1 MDTRTDRLCKRLFSI
16 AAALLMTMSM
26 VQTTH
31 AVDINGWSYSIPD
44 FVMTAYNVRN
54 FSYDSFGRVTTFT
67 TSEGAGTATYS
78 DQVFDAN
85 GNLVSSTVRV
95 TGIPPVAGQ
104 SAPVTRPGGGG
115 TASAGLVQALAVS
128 QYVSAASSS
137 AAQATQAIQSVT
149 QAAMLAQRRA
159 IEGALY
165 GRIRYALGPK
175 GATTPSGVSSGDPGS
190 PWSIWADG
198 SLTSY
203 SSTRSGAQNAGT
215 GSLALLGFEYMP
227 SDMFLAGVSLG
238 YNYNYTTHYV
248 GFGAT
253 QQDYGFVINPYLG
266 FSPIENLLLAIQGG
280 FTFGNSN
287 INGTSFAGGSFSK
300 NYGTFMG
307 AVGADLSYAFVIDR
321 LILTPHV
328 GYSYSSQQP
337 SISSIKGVQIGM
349 LNAGGIVNYK
359 FDKFVPFLSATYSY
373 DTIGQDNVP
382 RSDVL
387 GVLGFTYEPTD
398 NFQFSGSVSNS
409 FFKYKTNETRFE
421 LNLRYT
427 F

>member
-1 MDTRTDRLCKRLFSI
+1 MDRLCKRLSSI
-16 AAALLMTMSM
+16 LAALLMTMSM
-26 VQTTH
+26 VQTTY
-31 AVDINGWSYSIPD
+31 AVDINGWTYNIPD

-54 FSYDSFGRVTTFT
+54 FQYDGFGRVTTFT
-67 TSEGAGTATYS
+67 TTEGAGTAVYS
-78 DQVFDAN
+78 DPVYDSS
-85 GNLVSSTVRV
+85 GNLISSTVRV

-104 SAPVTRPGGGG
+104 SAPISRAGSSG
-115 TASAGLVQALAVS
+115 TASSGLAQALAVS
-128 QYVSAASSS
+128 QYVSAAASS
-137 AAQATQAIQSVT
+137 ANQTTQAIQSVN

-175 GATTPSGVSSGDPGS
+175 GSTTPSGISSGDADS
-190 PWSIWADG
+190 PWSVWADG
-198 SLTSY
+198 SLTTY
-203 SSTRSGAQNAGT
+203 GSTRSGAQNAGT
-215 GSLALLGFEYMP
+215 ASLALLGFEYMP
-227 SDMFLAGVSLG
+227 SDKFIAGVSLG

-248 GFGAT
+248 GFGAR

-266 FSPIENLLLAIQGG
+266 FSPVENLLLAIQGG
-280 FTFGNSN
+280 FTFGNTS

-307 AVGADLSYAFVIDR
+307 AVGADLSYAFVFDR
-321 LILTPHV
+321 LIITPHV

-337 SISSIKGVQIGM
+337 SVGSIKGVQIGM
-349 LNAGGIVNYK
+349 LNAGGIINYK
-359 FDKFVPFLSATYSY
+359 FDKFVPYISATYSY

-382 RSDVL
+382 RGDML

-398 NFQFSGSVSNS
+398 NFQFSGSVANS

-421 LNLRYT
+421 INLRYA